1 MKWNNINR
9 RELEIWFDTGTKVY
23 YLDRKPTAAKVVTNF
38 TTTVACTR
46 RTLSDE
52 DKRLVMNWMDCE
64 PNLIRYITDAQL
76 DHIVNNE
83 DNRKNVKSP

>member
-1 MKWNNINR
+1 MKWQQISA
-9 RELEIWFDTGTKVY
+9 REIEITFDTGTKVY

-38 TTTVACTR
+38 TTTVACTKR
-46 RTLSDE
+46 DLSD
-52 DKRLVMNWMDCE
+52 DDRKLLNYWMNCE
-64 PNLIRYITDAQL
+64 PNVVKYITDQQL